1 MIAARGNSHSTA
13 TLLNLQAGG
22 YGVTVADGAGCTV
35 TQAFVINEPAV
46 LAISV
51 DTIIDIN
58 AADGAVQISVT
69 GGLPGYIY
77 QWTYPDGS
85 QVVTE
90 DLTLL
95 SLPGFYTVIV
105 SDQNQ
110 CTSTI
115 TVLVE
120 MDVAVNP
127 DPKFKSLKVY
137 PVPTGNVLHIEYDR
151 QMTEVMILGIDG
163 RLIKQFKN
171 PASNNLQVA
180 DLEPGWYFLR
190 MTDGETW
197 YVARMVK

>member
-1 MIAARGNSHSTA
+1 
-13 TLLNLQAGG
+13 
-22 YGVTVADGAGCTV
+22 
-35 TQAFVINEPAV
+35 
-46 LAISV
+46 
-51 DTIIDIN
+51 
-58 AADGAVQISVT
+58 
-69 GGLPGYIY
+69 
-77 QWTYPDGS
+77 
-85 QVVTE
+85 
-90 DLTLL
+90 
-95 SLPGFYTVIV
+95 
-105 SDQNQ
+105 
-110 CTSTI
+110 
-115 TVLVE
+115 